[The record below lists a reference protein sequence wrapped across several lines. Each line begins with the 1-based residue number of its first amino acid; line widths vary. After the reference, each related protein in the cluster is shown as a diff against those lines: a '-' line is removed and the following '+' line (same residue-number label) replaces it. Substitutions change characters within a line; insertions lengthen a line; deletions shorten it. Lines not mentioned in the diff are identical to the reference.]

1 MSNMFCRKHDK
12 HFCASS
18 HLTPVFSLM
27 LEQSSEMSVP
37 LSVKSVTSVMPLML
51 LASSV
56 VQSWERLSCWYCRAG
71 SWIAW
76 MSKLESTNFPTLNTQ
91 MNLWLSTNSLK
102 PGTKG
107 ALNMKSSVLSDYQGS
122 LSIQ

>member
-1 MSNMFCRKHDK
+1 MSGAYDVRKRDGRRL
-12 HFCASS
+12 ASAP
-18 HLTPVFSLM
+18 LTPVFSLM

-56 VQSWERLSCWYCRAG
+56 VQSLKRLSCWYCSAG

-76 MSKLESTNFPTLNTQ
+76 MSKLESTSFPTLSTQ
-91 MNLWLSTNSLK
+91 SNLWVYT
-102 PGTKG
+102 
-107 ALNMKSSVLSDYQGS
+107 Y
-122 LSIQ
+122 

>member
-1 MSNMFCRKHDK
+1 MKRKEK
-12 HFCASS
+12 PEFAFS

-27 LEQSSEMSVP
+27 FEQSSEMSVP

-76 MSKLESTNFPTLNTQ
+76 MSKLESTSFPTLNTQ
-91 MNLWLSTNSLK
+91 INLWLSTK
-102 PGTKG
+102 T
-107 ALNMKSSVLSDYQGS
+107 
-122 LSIQ
+122 